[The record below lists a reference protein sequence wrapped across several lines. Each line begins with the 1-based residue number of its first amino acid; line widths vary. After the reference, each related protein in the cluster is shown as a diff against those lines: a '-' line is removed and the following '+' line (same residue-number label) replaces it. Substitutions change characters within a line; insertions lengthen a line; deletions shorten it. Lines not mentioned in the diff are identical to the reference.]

1 MISQVKKLL
10 WVGFFGAVLMVFG
23 LSAQANIIQIDSDSE
38 RATVKCSV
46 ENNLDAAC
54 LGVTDGGEATLSA
67 DFADLFGVSPVDEG
81 TVTAFLNGLFENP
94 VVDEKDA
101 YRVDT
106 GGADSFSFVTTA
118 TWFAIKAGVN
128 TAFFKNEAGALDLAV
143 TYAKADGKAGAG
155 MGISNVTFWGGET
168 TPVPEPGALALLGAG
183 FLMLVFLMRRR
194 HAL

>member
-1 MISQVKKLL
+1 MISQVKKPL
-10 WVGFFGAVLMVFG
+10 WFGFVGAVLMVFG

-46 ENNLDAAC
+46 KNGFDPAC
-54 LGVTDGGEATLSA
+54 RGVTNGSEAMLSDG
-67 DFADLFGVSPVDEG
+67 FADLFEVLPANEG
-81 TVTAFLNGLFENP
+81 AVTGFLNGLFENP